1 MTNQLFKRNIVKQIT
16 PYLGDDSIIVL
27 HGARQVGK
35 THIMYYLQNQLE
47 EQGQNCAYLDLEDG
61 RILETLDL
69 GIDSFIN
76 YLQSLGKLKV
86 KSSTLIPDT
95 KLDSKSKT
103 YIFIDEIQYLSN
115 PSSFLKQIADHHK
128 YIQLIVSGSSS
139 FEIKS
144 KFKDSLV
151 GRTVNFEIFNL
162 SFSEYLVFKGLEYD
176 LNVELL
182 PTNPVLF
189 QLQKE
194 YNEYLLY
201 GGYPQIVLEPEIS
214 KKEKKLQQIIQTYVQ
229 KDIKD
234 LANITDTK
242 KFNQLLKILASQNGQ
257 MLNISDLSNLSGIA
271 KNTIDKYLFILENTY
286 ILKLLPPYSQNGKL
300 EITKTPK
307 IFFYDTGLVQM
318 LNNKELT
325 QSRKGNLFE
334 NSVFVELVK
343 NYGHRDLYYW
353 RTKSQ
358 SEIDF
363 VLSYKNQ
370 LVPIEVKY
378 SFGQFRSTVI
388 KGFCEK
394 NNIQDYSVVG
404 LEGQRG
410 QSCIY
415 PWMVSGLVK

>member
-1 MTNQLFKRNIVKQIT
+1 MTNQLFKRNIIEQIT

-61 RILETLDL
+61 RILETLDF
-69 GIDSFIN
+69 GVDSFIN

-86 KSSTLIPDT
+86 KSNTLIPNT

-162 SFSEYLVFKGLEYD
+162 SFSESLVFKGLQYD
-176 LNVELL
+176 LSVELL
-182 PTNPVLF
+182 PTNPILF

-194 YNEYLLY
+194 YSEYLLY
-201 GGYPQIVLEPEIS
+201 GGYPQIVLESLLE
-214 KKEKKLQQIIQTYVQ
+214 KKEKKLQQIIQTYIQ

-257 MLNISDLSNLSGIA
+257 MLNVADLSSLSGIA

-286 ILKLLPPYSQNGKL
+286 ILKLLPPYSNNGKL

-318 LNNKELT
+318 LSNKELT

-343 NYGHRDLYYW
+343 TYGYQDLYYW

-363 VLSYKNQ
+363 ILNYKNSII
-370 LVPIEVKY
+370 PIEVKFN
-378 SFGQFRSTVI
+378 FGQFRNTII

-394 NNIQDYSVVG
+394 NNITEYSVVG
-404 LEGQRG
+404 LEGQVG

-415 PWMVSGLVK
+415 PWMVLTIIK

>member
-1 MTNQLFKRNIVKQIT
+1 MTNQLFKRQIIDQII
-16 PYLGDDSIIVL
+16 PYIGDDSVIVL

-35 THIMYYLQNQLE
+35 THIMYYLQKQLE
-47 EQGQNCAYLDLEDG
+47 QQGQVCAYLDLEDG

-69 GIDSFIN
+69 GVDSFIN
-76 YLQSLGKLKV
+76 YFQGLGV
-86 KSSTLIPDT
+86 FNNTLN
-95 KLDSKSKT
+95 LDSQLKT
-103 YIFIDEIQYLSN
+103 YIFIDEIQYLTN

-139 FEIKS
+139 FEIKA

-162 SFSEYLVFKGLEYD
+162 SFAEYLTFKGLTY
-176 LNVELL
+176 NVGIQLL
-182 PTNPVLF
+182 PTSPVIDDLCNH
-189 QLQKE
+189 
-194 YNEYLLY
+194 YNQYLLF
-201 GGYPQIVLEPEIS
+201 GGYPQIVLEPMVE
-214 KKEKKLQQIIQTYVQ
+214 KKERKLQQIIQTYIQ

-242 KFNQLLKILASQNGQ
+242 KFNQLLKVLASQNGQ
-257 MLNISDLSNLSGIA
+257 MLNITDLSSLTGIA
-271 KNTIDKYLFILENTY
+271 KNTIEKYLFILENTY
-286 ILKLLPPYSQNGKL
+286 ILKLLAPYSNNGKL

-318 LNNKELT
+318 LSNRELT

-343 NYGHRDLYYW
+343 TFGSQNLFYW
-353 RTKSQ
+353 RTKNQ

-363 VLSYKNQ
+363 ILTYKTRII
-370 LVPIEVKY
+370 PIEVKY
-378 SFGQFRSTVI
+378 NFTQFRNTVI

-394 NNIQDYSVVG
+394 YNIVDYLVIG
-404 LEGQRG
+404 LEGSLG
-410 QSCIY
+410 EKCNY
-415 PWMVSGLVK
+415 PWTLGIVIV

>member
-1 MTNQLFKRNIVKQIT
+1 MVNKLFKRNIVNQIT

-47 EQGQNCAYLDLEDG
+47 EQGQNCTYLDLEDG
-61 RILETLDL
+61 RILDTIDL
-69 GIDSFIN
+69 GVNSFIN
-76 YLQSLGKLKV
+76 YLQSLGKLKDL
-86 KSSTLIPDT
+86 SSLE
-95 KLDSKSKT
+95 SKPKT
-103 YIFIDEIQYLSN
+103 YIFIDEIQYLAN

-128 YIQLIVSGSSS
+128 YIQLIISGSSS

-151 GRTVNFEIFNL
+151 GRMINFEIFNL
-162 SFSEYLVFKGLEYD
+162 SFAEYLIFKGLEYD
-176 LNVELL
+176 LSVSLL
-182 PTNPVLF
+182 ATNPILSE
-189 QLQKE
+189 LQNL

-201 GGYPQIVLEPEIS
+201 GGYPQIVLEPEKE
-214 KKEKKLQQIIQTYVQ
+214 KKEKKLQQIIQTYIQ

-242 KFNQLLKILASQNGQ
+242 KFNQLLKLLASQNGQ
-257 MLNISDLSNLSGIA
+257 MLNVSDLSNISGIA
-271 KNTIDKYLFILENTY
+271 KNTIEKYLFILENTY
-286 ILKLLPPYSQNGKL
+286 ILKLLPPYSKNSKV

-318 LNNKELT
+318 LSNKELT

-343 NYGHRDLYYW
+343 NYGHQDLYYW
-353 RTKSQ
+353 RTKSE

-363 VLSYKNQ
+363 ILNYKIK
-370 LVPIEVKY
+370 LIPIEVKY
-378 SFGQFRSTVI
+378 NFGQFRSTII
-388 KGFCEK
+388 KRFCEK
-394 NNIQDYSVVG
+394 NNIQDYFVIG
-404 LEGQRG
+404 LEGKQQTG
-410 QSCIY
+410 YIY
-415 PWMVSGLVK
+415 PWMVSGLVKFN